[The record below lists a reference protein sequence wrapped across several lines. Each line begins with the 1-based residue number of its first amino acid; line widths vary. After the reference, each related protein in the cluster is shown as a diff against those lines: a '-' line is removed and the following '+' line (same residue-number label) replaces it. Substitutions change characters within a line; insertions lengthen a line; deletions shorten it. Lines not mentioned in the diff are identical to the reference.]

1 MNKAASLRL
10 LPGFMMGLLVL
21 MLAACGGGGSSQDL
35 IPGNGGTPGSDDGS
49 GFSISV
55 SLNDL
60 SGGAIGSAMNPISAD
75 NPARARAFVAQNGV
89 PQEGVIVEFQ
99 ASLGEL
105 SPESGT
111 ALTNASGVATIV
123 LRAGD
128 VEGAGQLVAGIPN
141 TDSLG
146 IVNFET
152 LGDATGGGGTVDN
165 SNALSLV
172 LRDQNDTVNIS
183 EVSRDQLG
191 LLKACLVDSEGDP
204 VPGEVIFFQTSL
216 GVISPASGTALTQ
229 NNGCASANLSAGSSA
244 GAAAAAASYGNL
256 NATVNFVTDGSG
268 SDVQVGSISFV
279 QMPGEINSSQP
290 ENITVE
296 VRNSSGA
303 TQQNKI
309 VVFSTDL
316 GTLSPSTGKVL
327 TNASGQ
333 ATVSLDIGNDSGA
346 GTLQATTD
354 FDNQTV
360 VEERVFNAVQD
371 EVQFGFDDGASF
383 QEGVLGL
390 SNDDIAAGSTITVTG
405 NLRNVTAGTAYTD
418 ETEVTFQSVN
428 CGTSQVEASKIAR
441 SGVVTVTYTAGA
453 GCDSDSIRA
462 FATVNGEQLQ
472 AQSGTIAIENAAPSS
487 IEYLGSDPA
496 DGQLSIKGSASVGGQ
511 ESATLLFLLKDENGT
526 PLTSPAD
533 VTFTLSTTI
542 GGIVFAGGQTEI
554 VRQSNSQGEVSVQ
567 VNSGTVPT
575 SLAVQATLT
584 ALPAVTTST
593 NALSISAGLPVQE
606 GFRAA
611 AESFNPSPAGGSFQ
625 NTESLVT
632 ASASDQF
639 GNPVPDGTNIQFV
652 TELGFI
658 VQSCQTVDGTCSVT
672 WFSSGLQEE
681 KFDAMKKG
689 RPCVTAEP
697 GEFVSQYGVARFGC
711 GFHDRFGRSTVLA
724 YTPGV
729 ESFIDTNGDGVWGTA
744 SDNSDRVF
752 VDLPDPFLDANETG
766 LFGAPPNARFFNI
779 ENAGSYQQRN
789 GEYNGINGDCAQG
802 GDCRIYVRRQLVIVA
817 STANVQLYPFMAN
830 ADLSNSEWVSEQAW
844 LASGSNE
851 SPQGWADALFV
862 DSVAGSPVSGVTV
875 SPEGFIQSVTY
886 ADVGGFTISP
896 MVADLNGN
904 APEEGTTISVDP
916 GDMLLSAGATECTIG
931 STTEPEFCSF
941 AFTKNPEGQNFLPLV
956 ITVDPPTPTG
966 RAISRIVPVN

>member
-1 MNKAASLRL
+1 MSQINKAPLRL
-10 LPGFMMGLLVL
+10 LAGFMLGLLAL
-21 MLAACGGGGSSQDL
+21 MISACGGGSSKDL
-35 IPGNGGTPGSDDGS
+35 IPGNGGTPGTGDGS
-49 GFSISV
+49 GFSVTV
-55 SLNDL
+55 SLSDL
-60 SGGAIGSAMNPISAD
+60 AGGAIGSAMNPISAN
-75 NPARARAFVAQNGV
+75 NPARARARVTQNGA
-89 PQEGVIVEFQ
+89 PQENIIVEFQ

-105 SPESGT
+105 SPEGGT
-111 ALTNASGVATIV
+111 ALTDANGVATIV

-128 VEGAGQLVAGIPN
+128 VEGAGQLIAGIP
-141 TDSLG
+141 DSDARA

-191 LLKACLVDSEGDP
+191 LLKGCLVDSEGDP
-204 VPGEVIFFQTSL
+204 VQGEVIVFQTSL

-229 NNGCASANLSAGSSA
+229 SDGCASVNLSAGSSA
-244 GAAAAAASYGNL
+244 GAATATASYGNL

-268 SDVQVGSISFV
+268 SDVQVGTISFV
-279 QMPGEINSSQP
+279 QMPTEINSSQP

-296 VRNSSGA
+296 VRNSAGA

-346 GTLQATTD
+346 GTIQATTD

-371 EVQFGFDDGASF
+371 EVQFGFDDGVNF
-383 QEGVLGL
+383 QQGVLGL

-453 GCDSDSIRA
+453 GCDSDSVRA

-472 AQSGTIAIENAAPSS
+472 AQSATIAIENAAPSS

-511 ESATLLFLLKDENGT
+511 ESATLFFLLKDENGT

-584 ALPAVTTST
+584 ALPTVTTST

-606 GFRAA
+606 NFRIAVSSA
-611 AESFNPSPAGGSFQ
+611 NPSPGGGSFV
-625 NTESLVT
+625 NTPSQVT
-632 ASASDQF
+632 ASAADQF

-652 TELGFI
+652 AELGKI
-658 VQSCQTVDGTCSVT
+658 GSSCQTVEGTCSVT
-672 WFSSGLQEE
+672 WNSQGLREE
-681 KFDAMKKG
+681 KFDPFKKT
-689 RPCVTAEP
+689 RACASAQQP
-697 GEFVSQYGVARFGC
+697 GEFVSQYGVARGYC
-711 GFHDRFGRSTVLA
+711 GLHDRFGRSTVLV

-729 ESFIDTNGDGVWGTA
+729 ESFIDTNGDSIWGTA
-744 SDNSDRVF
+744 ADNSDRVY
-752 VDLPDPFLDANETG
+752 VDLPDPFVDANETG
-766 LFGAPPNARFFNI
+766 LYGVPPNNVFFNI
-779 ENAGSYQQRN
+779 ENEGSYQQRN
-789 GEYNGINGDCAQG
+789 GQYNGINGDCAQG
-802 GDCRIYVRRQLVIVA
+802 GDCRIYVRRQIVIVS
-817 STANVQLYPFMAN
+817 STSDTQLYPFMGN
-830 ADLSNSEWVSEQAW
+830 ADLSNSEWVSQQAW

-862 DSVAGSPVSGVTV
+862 NSVAGAPVNGVTV

-904 APEEGTTISVDP
+904 APEQGTTISVDP
-916 GDMLLSAGATECTIG
+916 GDMLISAGATECTIG
-931 STTEPEFCSF
+931 STTEPAFCSF

-956 ITVDPPTPTG
+956 ITVDPPSGQAVT
-966 RAISRIVPVN
+966 RIVPVN

>member
-1 MNKAASLRL
+1 MSQINKAPLRL
-10 LPGFMMGLLVL
+10 LAGFMLGLLAL
-21 MLAACGGGGSSQDL
+21 MISACGGGSSKDL
-35 IPGNGGTPGSDDGS
+35 IPGNGGTPGTGDGS
-49 GFSISV
+49 GFSVTV
-55 SLNDL
+55 SLSDL
-60 SGGAIGSAMNPISAD
+60 AGGAIGSAMNPISAN
-75 NPARARAFVAQNGV
+75 NPARARARVTQNGA
-89 PQEGVIVEFQ
+89 PQENIIVEFQ

-105 SPESGT
+105 SPEGGT
-111 ALTNASGVATIV
+111 ALTDANGVATIV

-128 VEGAGQLVAGIPN
+128 VEGAGQLIAGIP
-141 TDSLG
+141 DSDARA

-191 LLKACLVDSEGDP
+191 LLKGCLVDSEGDP
-204 VPGEVIFFQTSL
+204 VQGEVIVFQTSL

-229 NNGCASANLSAGSSA
+229 NDGCASVNLSAGSSA
-244 GAAAAAASYGNL
+244 GAATATASYGNL

-268 SDVQVGSISFV
+268 SDVQVGTISFV
-279 QMPGEINSSQP
+279 QMPTEINSSQP

-296 VRNSSGA
+296 VRNSAGA

-346 GTLQATTD
+346 GTIQATTD

-371 EVQFGFDDGASF
+371 EVQFGFDDGVNF
-383 QEGVLGL
+383 QQGVLGL

-453 GCDSDSIRA
+453 GCDSDSVRA

-472 AQSGTIAIENAAPSS
+472 AQSATIAIENAAPSS

-584 ALPAVTTST
+584 ALPTVTTST

-606 GFRAA
+606 NFRIAVGS
-611 AESFNPSPAGGSFQ
+611 ENPSPAGGSRL
-625 NTESLVT
+625 NTPTQVI
-632 ASASDQF
+632 ASAADQF

-652 TELGFI
+652 SELGKI
-658 VQSCQTVDGTCSVT
+658 GSNCQTVDGTCSVT
-672 WFSSGLQEE
+672 WTSQGLREE
-681 KFDAMKKG
+681 KFDPIKKG
-689 RPCVTAEP
+689 RACVTAQP

-711 GFHDRFGRSTVLA
+711 GFHDRFGRSTVLS

-729 ESFIDTNGDGVWGTA
+729 ESFIDTNGDSIWGTA
-744 SDNSDRVF
+744 ADNSDRVY
-752 VDLPDPFLDANETG
+752 VDLPDPFVDANETG
-766 LFGAPPNARFFNI
+766 LYGDPPNNVFFNI
-779 ENAGSYQQRN
+779 ENEGSYQQRN
-789 GEYNGINGDCAQG
+789 GQYNGINGDCAQG
-802 GDCRIYVRRQLVIVA
+802 DDCRIYVRRQLVIVS
-817 STANVQLYPFMAN
+817 STQDVQLYPYMAN
-830 ADLSNSEWVSEQAW
+830 ADLSSAEWVSEQAW
-844 LASGSNE
+844 LESGSNE

-862 DSVAGSPVSGVTV
+862 DSVAGGPVNGVTV

-904 APEEGTTISVDP
+904 APEQGTTISVDP
-916 GDMLLSAGATECTIG
+916 GDMLISAGATECTIG
-931 STTEPEFCSF
+931 STTEPVFCSF

-956 ITVDPPTPTG
+956 ITVDPPSGP
-966 RAISRIVPVN
+966 AVSRIVPVN